1 MFNRAPGSIGASSYP
16 SRVWRGMR
24 MAGHMGSERVT
35 VQNLRVVEVMPDQNL
50 ILLRGA
56 VPGAPNTIIEIW
68 KD

>member
-1 MFNRAPGSIGASSYP
+1 
-16 SRVWRGMR
+16 MR

>member
-35 VQNLRVVEVMPDQNL
+35 VQNLTVVDVMPEKNL
-50 ILLRGA
+50 LLIKGA
-56 VPGAPNTIIEIW
+56 VPGGANAIIEIW